1 MELQICVADAYMQP
15 RQAEARHAG
24 TWAPGSFQSQRRGL
38 LLGPKTGALIT
49 PKHWLSVFVPGAG
62 WGDSPSKCCCCP
74 MPRHPGELRQGQERS
89 NTPPNS
95 RSSLPHG
102 SWKNPHTWLPV
113 LSPSLT
119 AVSLVIYEMQMMMA
133 IMRIII
139 PALAAS
145 RLS

>member
-1 MELQICVADAYMQP
+1 MELQICVADAYAAKAS
-15 RQAEARHAG
+15 RGEAC
-24 TWAPGSFQSQRRGL
+24 WNLGSGFFSKPEEGSPSGSKDC
-38 LLGPKTGALIT
+38 GPAYPQTLAVSLCAR
-49 PKHWLSVFVPGAG
+49 AG
-62 WGDSPSKCCCCP
+62 WGDSLSKCCCCP
-74 MPRHPGELRQGQERS
+74 IPWHPGELRQGQERS

-95 RSSLPHG
+95 RSSLPQG
-102 SWKNPHTWLPV
+102 SRKNPQTWLPV
-113 LSPSLT
+113 LFPSLT